1 MRKQLLLGFLSLL
14 ILISLLLGG
23 CSPKPLYW
31 GYIPHGL
38 LTDIIIVCYSINYN
52 EISQGKP
59 LDVTLYFKPLDVY
72 LNNPEAKTVCTV
84 TMSVLDKQ
92 ETVFDNK
99 KILLKQY
106 DDLSVEELYECPH
119 IDPTCIYDKPF
130 DGYRIKTTIPGDW
143 FCEGGY
149 RIYFYIELTIGKDSI
164 SKHIDLCYSIV
175 EGKVII
181 SGTTWSRLARADV

>member
-38 LTDIIIVCYSINYN
+38 LTDLIIVCYSINYN

-59 LDVTLYFKPLDVY
+59 LDVTLYFEPLDVY

-84 TMSVLDKQ
+84 TMNVLDKQ
-92 ETVFDNK
+92 EKTKERKNEKNNK
-99 KILLKQY
+99 
-106 DDLSVEELYECPH
+106 LSQFFVGSFVIVCM
-119 IDPTCIYDKPF
+119 
-130 DGYRIKTTIPGDW
+130 
-143 FCEGGY
+143 FCA
-149 RIYFYIELTIGKDSI
+149 LN
-164 SKHIDLCYSIV
+164 
-175 EGKVII
+175 
-181 SGTTWSRLARADV
+181 RA